1 MNIFIYIS
9 IITIIF
15 ITWSEYSVTNILI
28 RENSKGKKTFNF
40 NSLLG
45 FLINPFY
52 KKTLWTYNTL
62 DINYAFVIMYSLGV
76 YYLINYL
83 V

>member
-1 MNIFIYIS
+1 MSLIIYIL

-15 ITWSEYSVTNILI
+15 IAWSEYSVTNILI

-40 NSLLG
+40 NSLFG
-45 FLINPFY
+45 FLMNSFY

-62 DINYAFVIMYSLGV
+62 DINYAFVLMYSLGV
-76 YYLINYL
+76 YYLL
-83 V
+83 

>member
-1 MNIFIYIS
+1 MSLIIYIL

-15 ITWSEYSVTNILI
+15 IAWSEYSVTNILI

-40 NSLLG
+40 NSLFG
-45 FLINPFY
+45 FLMNPFY

-62 DINYAFVIMYSLGV
+62 DINYAFVLMYSLGV
-76 YYLINYL
+76 YNLL
-83 V
+83 